1 MPSSPKKISVAVCA
15 AIVLAL
21 FALGLARSAH
31 SHAAPV
37 FVSQQNLKQNAAKK
51 FAKQSEVAA
60 QTGDDQDKNDKD
72 DDENADDD
80 PAAVTLDVSQDSP
93 LIRELYQATRVTKEK
108 DILAH
113 LDAAKSLLASG
124 ADVKAV
130 DPQGRS
136 ALHWAVFGS
145 SYNTK
150 TKIIVAYEEIADSL
164 IQKGVEINREDAY
177 QDTALDYL
185 LYSPNFEMQTL
196 LLENGATSGF
206 LTAFYKFF
214 TERSQELAAQA
225 AAAHASQ
232 TQPAGAATPA
242 STRAT
247 SKTVAATKTSAST
260 STTTATPADP
270 DTATIA
276 MPAFATIAGKSDLA
290 PGQTLSVRLENPV
303 FSNQSRTGDP
313 VIATVT
319 YPLCKNGEQVECK
332 PGELIVPPGTKINGT
347 ILFAQKAPNKYARPR
362 LVLDF
367 SNVLH
372 SDGQRSPLYARVLS
386 VDNAR
391 ETVENNEILGIVQP
405 HASTKIT
412 IAMAALSAVNPIA
425 GYTIKGVQTVYG
437 LSIRREIA
445 YPTGT
450 DLQIQIVRP
459 SSLKHKETWDGYQR
473 LAPDATLTHVVI
485 TAPMR
490 TAATNATASDPTNL
504 MFLGTRDQVVTAFGQ
519 AGWFEADDV
528 NVKSAMKV
536 AGATLR
542 GTGYG
547 TAPMSTLTIEGRP
560 PDLMF
565 QKSLNT
571 FAKRHHL
578 RIWKLDTKYNGQ
590 DVWIAAATHDIET
603 TRGRANTK
611 WNHRI
616 DPHIDRERDW
626 VATDILYAIPA
637 VSYADIDRPAA
648 PRKLAN
654 ATGDTIVTDGKVSVL
669 QLSAVKLPTTM
680 PDQPAGAPKLSER
693 SVGAPKG
700 PSIDGQ

>member
-1 MPSSPKKISVAVCA
+1 MPSPKKLSVAVCA
-15 AIVLAL
+15 AIVLAA
-21 FALGLARSAH
+21 FTLGLARPAH
-31 SHAAPV
+31 SHAAPA
-37 FVSQQNLKQNAAKK
+37 FAPQQDAKQNAAKK
-51 FAKQSEVAA
+51 PAKKSDAAAAKSED
-60 QTGDDQDKNDKD
+60 DDQDKNDTD

-93 LIRELYQATRVTKEK
+93 LIAALYQATRATKEK
-108 DILAH
+108 DILAQ
-113 LDAAKSLLASG
+113 LDIAKKLIDSG

-130 DPQGRS
+130 DPQGRT

-206 LTAFYKFF
+206 LTAFYRFF
-214 TERSQELAAQA
+214 TERSQELAAQS
-225 AAAHASQ
+225 AAAHAAQSQ
-232 TQPAGAATPA
+232 SPATA
-242 STRAT
+242 RAT
-247 SKTVAATKTSAST
+247 GSKSAATKSSSASAAD
-260 STTTATPADP
+260 ATNP
-270 DTATIA
+270 DTAVIA
-276 MPAFATIAGKSDLA
+276 MPTFATIAGKSDLA

-313 VIATVT
+313 VTATVT

-405 HASTKIT
+405 HASTKVT
-412 IAMAALSAVNPIA
+412 LAMAALSAVNPIA

-445 YPTGT
+445 YPVGT

-473 LAPDATLTHVVI
+473 LTPDATLTHVVV

-490 TAATNATASDPTNL
+490 TAAKNAAASDPTNL

-519 AGWFEADDV
+519 AGWFEADDI

-560 PDLMF
+560 RRFDVPEIAQHFRQAPSPAHLEARSEI
-565 QKSLNT
+565 QRAGRLGRR
-571 FAKRHHL
+571 RH
-578 RIWKLDTKYNGQ
+578 
-590 DVWIAAATHDIET
+590 
-603 TRGRANTK
+603 
-611 WNHRI
+611 
-616 DPHIDRERDW
+616 P
-626 VATDILYAIPA
+626 
-637 VSYADIDRPAA
+637 
-648 PRKLAN
+648 
-654 ATGDTIVTDGKVSVL
+654 
-669 QLSAVKLPTTM
+669 
-680 PDQPAGAPKLSER
+680 
-693 SVGAPKG
+693 
-700 PSIDGQ
+700 

>member
-1 MPSSPKKISVAVCA
+1 MLVSPNKLPVSLLCALSTVILIATFAVA
-15 AIVLAL
+15 
-21 FALGLARSAH
+21 SP
-31 SHAAPV
+31 SHAL
-37 FVSQQNLKQNAAKK
+37 SQQASAKK
-51 FAKQSEVAA
+51 KAAPAA
-60 QTGDDQDKNDKD
+60 QQDSDQDEKADHKGDDAQ
-72 DDENADDD
+72 EEPVDDD
-80 PAAVTLDVSQDSP
+80 PAAVTLDVSKDSP
-93 LIRELYQATRVTKEK
+93 VIRELYLATRQTKEK

-113 LDAAKSLLASG
+113 LDTAKKLIADG
-124 ADVKAV
+124 ADVKSV
-130 DPQGRS
+130 DADGRT

-150 TKIIVAYEEIADSL
+150 TKILVAYEEIADAL
-164 IQKGVEINREDAY
+164 VQKGVEINHEDVY

-196 LLENGATSGF
+196 LVENGATSGF

-214 TERSQELAAQA
+214 DERTQELAQESA
-225 AAAHASQ
+225 AAAN
-232 TQPAGAATPA
+232 PAP
-242 STRAT
+242 
-247 SKTVAATKTSAST
+247 
-260 STTTATPADP
+260 TTTATAKKASTAAAKPAGSP
-270 DTATIA
+270 DAAPA
-276 MPAFATIAGKSDLA
+276 MRAGIVKFDLA
-290 PGQTLSVRLENPV
+290 PGQTLSVRLDVPV
-303 FSNQSRTGDP
+303 YSNQSRTGDP
-313 VIATVT
+313 VTATVT

-347 ILFAQKAPNKYARPR
+347 VLFAKKAPDKYSRPR

-367 SNVLH
+367 SNVVH
-372 SDGQRSPLYARVLS
+372 SNGQVSPLYARVLT

-391 ETVENNEILGIVQP
+391 ETIENNEILGIVQP
-405 HASTKIT
+405 HASGKVT

-445 YPTGT
+445 FPTGT
-450 DLQIQIVRP
+450 DMQIQVVRP
-459 SSLKHKETWDGYQR
+459 SVLKQKEPWGGWQRITIDDG
-473 LAPDATLTHVVI
+473 LTKIAVSAPL
-485 TAPMR
+485 R
-490 TAATNATASDPTNL
+490 TASTKAVPSDPTNL
-504 MFLGTRDQVVTAFGQ
+504 MFLGTRDHVVTAFGQ

-547 TAPMSTLTIEGRP
+547 TAPMSVLTLEGRQ

-590 DVWIAAATHDIET
+590 DVWVAAATHDIET
-603 TRGRANTK
+603 TRSKTGTK

-616 DPHIDRERDW
+616 DAHIDRERDW
-626 VATDILYAIPA
+626 VSTDILFAVPA
-637 VSYADIDRPAA
+637 VAYTDVERPSA
-648 PRKLAN
+648 PKKLAN
-654 ATGDTIVTDGKVSVL
+654 ATGDTIVTDGKISVL
-669 QLSAVKLPTTM
+669 QLAGVVPPTTA
-680 PDQPAGAPKLSER
+680 PTAAGSGTPADEKPSEPANSR
-693 SVGAPKG
+693 PVGAAKG
-700 PSIDGQ
+700 PSEPVKQ

>member
-21 FALGLARSAH
+21 FALGLARPAD
-31 SHAAPV
+31 SHAAAAFAP
-37 FVSQQNLKQNAAKK
+37 QQNAKQNTENKPAKKSAAAAK
-51 FAKQSEVAA
+51 SDD
-60 QTGDDQDKNDKD
+60 DDQDKNDKD

-80 PAAVTLDVSQDSP
+80 PAAVNLDVSQDSP

-113 LDAAKSLLASG
+113 LDAAKKLIDSG
-124 ADVKAV
+124 ADVKAA
-130 DPQGRS
+130 DPQGRT

-150 TKIIVAYEEIADSL
+150 TKIIVSYEEIADSL

-214 TERSQELAAQA
+214 TERSQELAAQTA
-225 AAAHASQ
+225 AQ
-232 TQPAGAATPA
+232 TPNATTPAGA
-242 STRAT
+242 RAT
-247 SKTVAATKTSAST
+247 AKTVATKPSASDA
-260 STTTATPADP
+260 TADAANP

-276 MPAFATIAGKSDLA
+276 MPAFATAAGKFDLT

-313 VIATVT
+313 VTATVT
-319 YPLCKNGEQVECK
+319 YPLCKNGEQVECNA
-332 PGELIVPPGTKINGT
+332 GELIVPPGTKINGT

-372 SDGQRSPLYARVLS
+372 SNGQLSPLYARVLS

-405 HASTKIT
+405 HASTKVT
-412 IAMAALSAVNPIA
+412 LAMAALSAVNPIA

-445 YPTGT
+445 FPAGT

-459 SSLKHKETWDGYQR
+459 SSLKHKEPWDGYAR
-473 LAPDATLTHVVI
+473 LAPDAALTHVVI
-485 TAPMR
+485 TAPLR
-490 TAATNATASDPTNL
+490 TAAKNATASDPTNL

-519 AGWFEADDV
+519 AGWFEADDI

-547 TAPMSTLTIEGRP
+547 TAPMSTLTIEGRQ

-578 RIWKLDTKYNGQ
+578 RIWKLEQKYNGQ
-590 DVWIAAATHDIET
+590 DVWVAAATHDIET

-626 VATDILYAIPA
+626 VATDILYAVPA